1 MKKENPQKRKSAKSG
16 KGKARKALTA
26 FAAVLIIAG
35 IAIGA
40 YPQITNAV
48 YNKTVSADELEFE
61 QKTEQNDYDA
71 LYTLLR
77 QKNEQLYQSSQADLK
92 DPFSYS
98 QPDIDLSQYGIE
110 NNIIGYVSIPR
121 LDVTMPIILGAN
133 DSNLKKG
140 AVHLTQ
146 TSYPIGG
153 ENTNAVIAA
162 HRGWSK
168 SKMLRHI
175 EKLEAGDEIYIRNFR
190 ETLVYRVSEIAII
203 EPTEIDRLMIRPGED
218 MITLITCHP
227 YRVNTKRYVVYC
239 TRSAE

>member
-1 MKKENPQKRKSAKSG
+1 MKNQNPKKRKSAKSG
-16 KGKARKALTA
+16 KRNKILTA
-26 FAAVLIIAG
+26 VAAVLIIAG
-35 IAIGA
+35 IAIGI

-48 YNKTVSADELEFE
+48 YDKAVARDELEFE
-61 QKTEQNDYDA
+61 QKTDQNNFDG
-71 LYTLLR
+71 LYALLR
-77 QKNEQLYQSSQADLK
+77 QKNQELYQSRQADLK

-110 NNIIGYVSIPR
+110 NDIIGYVSIPR

-133 DSNLKKG
+133 DANLKKG

-175 EKLEAGDEIYIRNFR
+175 EKLETGDEIYIRNFR
-190 ETLVYRVSEIAII
+190 ETLTYKVSEIAII
-203 EPTEIDRLMIRPGED
+203 EPTDVDKLMIRPGED

-227 YRVNTKRYVVYC
+227 YRVNSQRYVVYC
-239 TRSAE
+239 TRVTE

>member
-16 KGKARKALTA
+16 KGKINKVL
-26 FAAVLIIAG
+26 FAVAAILIIVG
-35 IAIGA
+35 LIIGV

-48 YNKTVSADELEFE
+48 YDKTVSAEELEFE
-61 QKTEQNDYDA
+61 QKTEQSDFDA

-77 QKNEQLYQSSQADLK
+77 QKNEQLYQNSQADLK

-110 NNIIGYVSIPR
+110 NDIIGYVSIPR

-175 EKLEAGDEIYIRNFR
+175 EKLETGDEIYIRNFR
-190 ETLVYRVSEIAII
+190 ETLVYRVSKIAII
-203 EPTEIDRLMIRPGED
+203 EPTEIDKLMIRPGED

-227 YRVNTKRYVVYC
+227 YRVNTQRYVVYC
-239 TRSAE
+239 TRAAE